1 MSGTVAPAHPP
12 RGSRVRRRPYPS
24 GMVERTATTPARSG
38 EHAAGRVRAA
48 IYGTVIAMSVLAY
61 LGDHEPGPWVTALTV
76 AGTGI
81 VIFLAEA
88 YAEVVGRAYTGVAA
102 PSAHEVRTALRHSS
116 WAAVPG
122 FVAGAVL
129 LVLALLRVDL
139 STRIDIT
146 LWVGV
151 AALALC
157 SALAGRATHRRPAVR
172 VAWTVASILVG
183 SVIVALKAALH

>member
-1 MSGTVAPAHPP
+1 
-12 RGSRVRRRPYPS
+12 
-24 GMVERTATTPARSG
+24 MVESTATTARRSG
-38 EHAAGRVRAA
+38 ERAAGRVRAA

-102 PSAHEVRTALRHSS
+102 PSAHEVRVALQHSS

-122 FVAGAVL
+122 LVAAAVL

-157 SALAGRATHRRPAVR
+157 SALAGRSTHRRPAVR

-183 SVIVALKAALH
+183 STIVALKAAVH